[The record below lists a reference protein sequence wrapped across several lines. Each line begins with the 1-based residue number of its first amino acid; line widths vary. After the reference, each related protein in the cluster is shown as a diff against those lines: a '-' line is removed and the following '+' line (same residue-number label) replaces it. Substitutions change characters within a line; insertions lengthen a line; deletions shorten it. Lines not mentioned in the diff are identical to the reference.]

1 MYLQRRIAAL
11 TLLASI
17 VALLFGSG
25 CGKTP
30 SPNENSKTTTE
41 AAGELTSLAGQSV
54 TVELDGPAAAV
65 RDWLE
70 AVRTGNDEKATAMLT
85 TVAREK
91 TAAMNLSVRPPA
103 SETAK
108 YEIGRV
114 RMVGEDAAQVAATWT
129 DLDEEGKPQ
138 TDEAIWVLRKEP
150 QGWRIAGVAATVFPG
165 EPPLKLNFED
175 PEDML
180 LKQQW
185 LREEYRR
192 RAEQQTQQAQSPG
205 QPESA
210 VRR

>member
-1 MYLQRRIAAL
+1 MYAQRRIAA
-11 TLLASI
+11 
-17 VALLFGSG
+17 VALLAVSVVLGAASG
-25 CGKTP
+25 CGKSQSAGGKSAPAPEELASQAEMPTAP
-30 SPNENSKTTTE
+30 S
-41 AAGELTSLAGQSV
+41 G
-54 TVELDGPAAAV
+54 VELDGPAAAV

-85 TVAREK
+85 TLAREK

-114 RMVGEDAAQVAATWT
+114 RMVGDDAAQVAATWT

-192 RAEQQTQQAQSPG
+192 RAEQTQQAQKSE
-205 QPESA
+205 QPEPPI
-210 VRR
+210 RR

>member
-1 MYLQRRIAAL
+1 MYAQRRIAA
-11 TLLASI
+11 
-17 VALLFGSG
+17 VALLAVSVVLGAASG
-25 CGKTP
+25 CGKSQSAGGKSAPAPEELASQAEMPTAP
-30 SPNENSKTTTE
+30 S
-41 AAGELTSLAGQSV
+41 A
-54 TVELDGPAAAV
+54 VELDGPAAAV

-85 TVAREK
+85 TLAREK

-114 RMVGEDAAQVAATWT
+114 RMVGDDAAQVAATWT

-192 RAEQQTQQAQSPG
+192 RAEQTQQAQKSE
-205 QPESA
+205 QPEPPI
-210 VRR
+210 RR

>member
-1 MYLQRRIAAL
+1 MYLQRRIGAVAVLAGCVMLGVAA
-11 TLLASI
+11 
-17 VALLFGSG
+17 G
-25 CGKTP
+25 CGKSQSSAGKP
-30 SPNENSKTTTE
+30 VPASEELASQAEMP
-41 AAGELTSLAGQSV
+41 AAQSG
-54 TVELDGPAAAV
+54 VELEGPAAAV

-85 TVAREK
+85 TLAREK

-114 RMVGEDAAQVAATWT
+114 RMVGDDAAQVAATWT

-192 RAEQQTQQAQSPG
+192 RAEQTQQAQKPD
-205 QPESA
+205 QPEPPI
-210 VRR
+210 RR